1 MDHQQGP
8 AETVSA
14 APAAA
19 EQARRDPAEPAAGL
33 RFGLLGPLTVR
44 TATGQALPVSSP
56 KCRAL
61 LAMLLLEPNRVV
73 SRDRLTAAL
82 WGEHPPATAPTSLN
96 NHVVQLRRLLGAG
109 GPGRVRTV
117 PPGYLLQVGEHEL
130 DSEVFAARLEAARTA
145 RRRGDWQT
153 VSRQTA
159 AALALWRGT
168 PLSDLPSLAEEALP
182 HVQRLHE
189 LRLQGLEWH
198 VDAELELGRPHGVIP
213 ELNRLTAEY
222 PLRESFHRQLML
234 ALHRTDQRAEALAVH
249 RRLRRTLVEE
259 LGIEPGPSVRAAHQE
274 ILRAEARPEPAL
286 PLPAALPVVPPQRTA
301 AEAPPPPAT
310 TRAPAPEAPATV
322 AAGAGLPRDVAGFT
336 GRHGELDRLLAACRA
351 GSGDGRVV
359 GIHAVDGMP
368 GVGKSAL
375 AVHAAHRLAAD
386 FPDGQIFLPLHAHT
400 PGTPAVEPADALTAL
415 LLTIGVSPQQIP
427 PDLDARANLW
437 RSRLA
442 GRRML
447 LLLDDA
453 RSSEQVRPLM
463 PGTPGSLVLVT
474 SRRRLPALGDA
485 LPITL
490 GVLPPEEAAALFTAT
505 AGRPDLAPEQQA
517 VKEVVRLCGYLP
529 LAIHLTAARLRHRRA
544 WSVADL
550 VPDLAAA
557 AGRLGALR
565 AEDVSVA
572 AAFDLSYRDLT
583 PAQRRLF
590 RRLGLFPGDD
600 FDAGAAAALD
610 DIELPAAR
618 RLLEELEDHHLVDE
632 PVRGRYRMHDLI
644 REHARALS
652 GEDDQAARHAAV
664 TRLLDAYLHLAQEAS
679 RHLAITC
686 PAPAGVAEL
695 PTEEAARAWLRAERG
710 NLQAAVEY
718 AAGHGHPQHAVLL
731 PAALHDFLRT
741 QGHWDQAQH
750 LHRIALGTAELTG
763 DRLGRAKAL
772 THLGTFQRLTGE
784 HEAAATHLRQA
795 LALFEELAD
804 PRGQAGVLI
813 QLGAMERTFG
823 DNTRARENFARAY
836 ALAEAAGYRPGEA
849 EALSQLG
856 ILGRITGEYPAATD
870 HAVRALALF
879 RELGNRTGQTAAL
892 SELSLIQQLTGDLTA
907 SEHSLHQALELCRAR
922 DDRPS
927 EAYALASLGSLQQLT
942 GRYQAAERTHQQ
954 ALALYQ
960 GLGNRIGQ
968 ANALMALGAV
978 RLVTGQYETAERDLR
993 QASQMYHD
1001 LDEARGRMNT
1011 IAYLGVLHQATGRH
1025 PEAVAG
1031 LAQALTLYREQGD
1044 RLGESRVLAYLGDA
1058 LLSTGDH
1065 AAAGDHFG
1073 QALALCVARG
1083 DQGGEA
1089 EVHNLLGRLC
1099 TVTGRFRQAQAEYGA
1114 ALTLALAAGS
1124 PLEEAR
1130 ALTGLG
1136 TGDLRA
1142 GRTAEGLDRL
1152 RRALTLA
1159 RALGVPEAARI
1170 QATLTALAAG
1180 AARSLAAGR

>member
-8 AETVSA
+8 ADAVSTIPNSVT
-14 APAAA
+14 PAS
-19 EQARRDPAEPAAGL
+19 AGPVGTGSHL
-33 RFGLLGPLTVR
+33 RFGLLGPLMVQDPAGT
-44 TATGQALPVSSP
+44 ALPVSSP

-96 NHVVQLRRLLGAG
+96 NHVVQLRRLLDRG
-109 GPGRVRTV
+109 GRGRLRTV
-117 PPGYLLQVGEHEL
+117 PPGYLLQVEDQEL
-130 DSEVFAARLEAARTA
+130 DSRLFTAQLDAARTA
-145 RRRGDWQT
+145 RRQQDWQD
-153 VSRQTA
+153 VSRQA
-159 AALALWRGT
+159 GAALALWRGT
-168 PLSDLPSLAEEALP
+168 PLSDLPTLAEEALP

-189 LRLQGLEWH
+189 LRLQGLEWF
-198 VDAELELGRPHGVIP
+198 VDAELELCRPHGVIP
-213 ELNRLTAEY
+213 ELTRLTTEY
-222 PLRESFHRQLML
+222 PLRECFHRQLML

-249 RRLRRTLVEE
+249 RRLRRLLVEE

-274 ILRAEARPEPAL
+274 ILRAEA
-286 PLPAALPVVPPQRTA
+286 AAGPPMVPPQRTP
-301 AEAPPPPAT
+301 ES
-310 TRAPAPEAPATV
+310 TRPAPADAPAV
-322 AAGAGLPRDVAGFT
+322 VAGAGLPRDVAGFT
-336 GRHGELDRLLAACRA
+336 GRCEELERLLAACRA
-351 GSGDGRVV
+351 DSTDGQVV

-375 AVHAAHRLAAD
+375 AIHAAHRLAAD

-485 LPITL
+485 LPVTL
-490 GVLPPEEAAALFTAT
+490 GVLPPHEAAALFTAT
-505 AGRPDLAPEQQA
+505 AGRPDLAPDQEA
-517 VKEVVRLCGYLP
+517 VIEVVRLCGYLP

-600 FDAGAAAALD
+600 FDARAAAALD
-610 DIELPAAR
+610 DSDLPTAR

-652 GEDDQAARHAAV
+652 TEDDPTARYAAV
-664 TRLLDAYLHLAQEAS
+664 ARLLDSYLALALEAG
-679 RHLAITC
+679 RHLAMRC
-686 PAPAGVAEL
+686 PGRTGTGEL
-695 PTEEAARAWLRAERG
+695 PTEEAARSWLRAERG
-710 NLQAAVEY
+710 NLRAAVEY
-718 AAGHGHPQHAVLL
+718 AAGHGHPRHAVQL
-731 PAALHDFLRT
+731 PSALHDSLRT
-741 QGHWDQAQH
+741 QGHWNQAQA
-750 LHRIALGTAELTG
+750 LHRIALETARLTCDWRG
-763 DRLGRAKAL
+763 LAEAL

-784 HEAAATHLRQA
+784 HEAGADHLRQA
-795 LALFEELAD
+795 LDLFRSLD
-804 PRGQAGVLI
+804 DSSGQTAVLI
-813 QLGAMERTFG
+813 QLGALERTFG
-823 DNTRARENFARAY
+823 DNSRSREYFARALT
-836 ALAEAAGYRPGEA
+836 LARGAQDLPGEA
-849 EALSQLG
+849 ETLSQLA
-856 ILGRITGEYPAATD
+856 ILGRITGEHAEATTN
-870 HAVRALALF
+870 AVRALALF

-892 SELSLIQQLTGDLTA
+892 SELSLIQQLTGDLA
-907 SEHSLHQALELCRAR
+907 GSEVSLCQALELCRAR

-942 GRYQAAERTHQQ
+942 GRYQEAELTHQQ
-954 ALALYQ
+954 ALTLYQ
-960 GLGNRIGQ
+960 RLGNRIGH

-978 RLVTGQYETAERDLR
+978 RLVTGQYEAAERDLGR
-993 QASQMYHD
+993 AGLMYRE

-1011 IAYLGVLHQATGRH
+1011 LAYLGVLQQATGRH
-1025 PEAVAG
+1025 QEAVAS
-1031 LAQALTLYREQGD
+1031 LRRALGLYREQGD
-1044 RLGESRVLAYLGDA
+1044 RVAESRVLAYLGDA
-1058 LLSTGDH
+1058 LVSTGEYAGAADH
-1065 AAAGDHFG
+1065 LG
-1073 QALALCVARG
+1073 QALTLCQERG
-1083 DQGGEA
+1083 DQVGEA
-1089 EVHNLLGRLC
+1089 EVHNLLGRLL
-1099 TVTGRFRQAQAEYGA
+1099 TLTGDPAGAHTEFAA
-1114 ALTLALAAGS
+1114 ALNSALAAGS
-1124 PLEEAR
+1124 PLEEVR
-1130 ALTGLG
+1130 ALAGLG
-1136 TGDLRA
+1136 AGDLRA
-1142 GRTAEGLDRL
+1142 GRGCEGQGRL
-1152 RRALTLA
+1152 RQALTLA
-1159 RALGVPEAARI
+1159 RRLGVPEALRI
-1170 QATLTALAAG
+1170 EALLGTLSAGVAAAG
-1180 AARSLAAGR
+1180 